1 MAGDNK
7 VNLNESKRVVPLNI
21 WVLISNFKLAYNLRR
36 RLDGSFN
43 RDLAEFLDRKLPA
56 NTIPVD
62 GVFSFD
68 HLDRSTGLLN
78 RVSRPVYR
86 SQSRLDPPIDLQ
98 NPLST
103 AAVVPFFVFFHGGS
117 FTHSS
122 ASSPIYNTFCR
133 RLFFLC
139 DGTVVV
145 SVNYR
150 RSPENRYPCA
160 YDDGWVALK
169 WVKSRSLL
177 CSGEGR
183 RSWDSDTGQ
192 HPALPDV
199 RQGGENGIGEVIG
212 REVLCDGSG

>member
-78 RVSRPVYR
+78 RVSRP
-86 SQSRLDPPIDLQ
+86 
-98 NPLST
+98 
-103 AAVVPFFVFFHGGS
+103 
-117 FTHSS
+117 
-122 ASSPIYNTFCR
+122 
-133 RLFFLC
+133 
-139 DGTVVV
+139 
-145 SVNYR
+145 
-150 RSPENRYPCA
+150 
-160 YDDGWVALK
+160 
-169 WVKSRSLL
+169 
-177 CSGEGR
+177 GR
-183 RSWDSDTGQ
+183 
-192 HPALPDV
+192 
-199 RQGGENGIGEVIG
+199 
-212 REVLCDGSG
+212 